1 MKIWHNNRC
10 SKSRCA
16 VALLNDKNLEFETI
30 SYIEVPPTKEE
41 LELVLNMLGIK
52 AETLVRKNE
61 AIFKDKFKGKQLSEA
76 AWIKAMIEHPKLI
89 ERPIIINNGKAV
101 IGRPTENILDIL

>member
-1 MKIWHNNRC
+1 
-10 SKSRCA
+10 

-30 SYIEVPPTKEE
+30 SYLEVPPTKEE
-41 LELVLNMLGIK
+41 LELVLSMLGIK

-101 IGRPTENILDIL
+101 IGRPAENILDIL

>member
-16 VALLNDKNLEFETI
+16 IEFLNEKNQK
-30 SYIEVPPTKEE
+30 YEVYKYLDNPPTRDEIKG
-41 LELVLNMLGIK
+41 VLNMLGID
-52 AETLVRKNE
+52 ASDLVRQNE
-61 AIFKDKFKGKQLSEA
+61 ADFKANFKGKKMSETD
-76 AWIKAMIEHPKLI
+76 WIDALVKYPKLI

-101 IGRPTENILDIL
+101 IGRPTEKILELL